1 MHWVIVPYL
10 NRSMVVDSLPKLHN
24 LLTIVA
30 QRENVPGLRVAIF
43 HLVHRFISAFV
54 KVFSLIYRFTIC
66 DAATPLSLGRP
77 WQPSQ
82 DCVLVQTVPHCS
94 KDSASSPSVEPVT
107 QNARSNSHMTL
118 ATPRPLIVLT
128 QHSSCH
134 VPPIFR
140 TAKLPERTG
149 SSLTKYQESPQ
160 TARLT
165 CSKVGQRACSRS
177 GQTWEEACPASFLP
191 LFSPPCSH
199 SPPCKTH
206 DSVPGCWV

>member
-1 MHWVIVPYL
+1 MHWVIVLYL

-54 KVFSLIYRFTIC
+54 KVFSLIYRFTIR

-94 KDSASSPSVEPVT
+94 KGSASSPSVEPVT
-107 QNARSNSHMTL
+107 QNVRTTVIWFS
-118 ATPRPLIVLT
+118 
-128 QHSSCH
+128 
-134 VPPIFR
+134 PPQD
-140 TAKLPERTG
+140 P
-149 SSLTKYQESPQ
+149 
-160 TARLT
+160 
-165 CSKVGQRACSRS
+165 
-177 GQTWEEACPASFLP
+177 WSFLP
-191 LFSPPCSH
+191 SIPPAMCRQSFGLP
-199 SPPCKTH
+199 SCRRELAPPWPSIKNRLKPQ
-206 DSVPGCWV
+206 D

>member
-1 MHWVIVPYL
+1 M
-10 NRSMVVDSLPKLHN
+10 
-24 LLTIVA
+24 
-30 QRENVPGLRVAIF
+30 
-43 HLVHRFISAFV
+43 
-54 KVFSLIYRFTIC
+54 
-66 DAATPLSLGRP
+66 
-77 WQPSQ
+77 
-82 DCVLVQTVPHCS
+82 LVQTVPHCS
-94 KDSASSPSVEPVT
+94 KGSASSPSVEPVT
-107 QNARSNSHMTL
+107 QNVRTNSHMIL
-118 ATPRPLIVLT
+118 STPRPLIVLT

-206 DSVPGCWV
+206 DSVPVLGVTKRVHRLEKRKKFRHLLPGLLQSESCCGEKVKLWSRNSLLPLNVIIILLPGETQLKSIPIQIL